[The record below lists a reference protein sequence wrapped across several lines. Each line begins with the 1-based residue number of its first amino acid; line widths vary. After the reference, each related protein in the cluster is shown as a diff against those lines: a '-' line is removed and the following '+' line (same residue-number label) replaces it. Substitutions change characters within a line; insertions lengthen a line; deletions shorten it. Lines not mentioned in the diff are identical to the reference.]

1 MLQSVALCSPVPMV
15 LLPMLFISSAL
26 AQAPSGS
33 VRRFKFG
40 MMLSGPPGDLTWN
53 FRHNKGRLKTVDY
66 LLARYPNLAVDS
78 EFRVIQDRLDDQSD
92 SVDAAIQKY
101 GEEKWDLVLACSTGF
116 QKSTIAAANRY
127 PSTHWVSI
135 AGYAEGPPN
144 FGVAEIRVYQARYI
158 GGIAAASQTKTG
170 KVGMVSA
177 HPIPAVVRGLNA
189 FTLGVRSVDPSI
201 KVYTPW
207 VYSWHDEPRDAL
219 AAEWL
224 IHLGVDALH
233 AHTND
238 REIYSVF
245 MDRGLS
251 TVGYH
256 TDLRELYNDRMV
268 TSAFFD
274 WENLYKSYADDILAG
289 RRIQAD
295 SFVGMEAGAAA
306 VGKPSQYVP
315 LWARE
320 RMYAAEA
327 TLRSGADTH
336 PVHGGSGV
344 IFCGPLKDEYGY
356 QVLHNKTDCS
366 TIGGLR
372 TMTWFAEGVEDL
384 GGVPMPYEV
393 CLEGNQ
399 YKWLPEGKYVTD
411 NTRHF
416 LGESAPGRRKLRWD
430 FTCTPCRPGF
440 ISAVAGS
447 TSCTPCGPGHYSPGT
462 SATHNAT
469 ECIPCPEGEFTAT
482 NSSQVCQK
490 CPDGWFNRGTGN
502 WECPF
507 EVLTETWLVANWWVL
522 IIILGGACLVI
533 VPPLVFV
540 FTRQSRRMR
549 ALYNNNRVAE
559 ECAESIAAMRLD
571 EVGWIE
577 DIPNPNKIQ
586 LAFVKIVSVLKQY
599 KSYLPAS
606 LFAMQGD
613 SDSEGDEQSPT
624 GSGNDV
630 DAAGV
635 RKTQVQPRRPS
646 GSVVGSAHSS
656 GKSSKT
662 VGDKNRGRAVPCGID
677 ANLTR
682 KLVAVLWAGTTGTHE
697 HLKAKTSQIAATA
710 FHHMV
715 GAMLQAVE
723 GNRGV
728 LDHISGD
735 RAMVAFGAART
746 GSNRLLSVRCALGI
760 ADGVKGAG
768 GRPHVGAERG
778 QAYVG
783 TIGTDTTRK
792 HTLMGRVVNI
802 AYTCSR
808 VARQHSIPVLAG
820 HQLASE
826 TETEVQYWALCAV
839 RSAKL
844 GGAARCIVLS
854 EIVSVRKAQG
864 ADEWMYQMADATDT
878 DVHAEW
884 NKRMV
889 ETAVRADQAIRG
901 EEIDASNPQKTAD
914 PDREG
919 FMKTLEQDGPV
930 CSVPVDVAF

>member
-1 MLQSVALCSPVPMV
+1 MA
-15 LLPMLFISSAL
+15 LLPMLLTASAL
-26 AQAPSGS
+26 ATAPSGS
-33 VRRFKFG
+33 GRRFKIA

-78 EFRVIQDRLDDQSD
+78 EFRVIQDRLADQSD
-92 SVDAAIQKY
+92 SVDAAVEKY
-101 GEEKWDLVLACSTGF
+101 GEEQWDLVLACSTGF

-158 GGIAAASQTKTG
+158 GGIAAASQTRTG

-177 HPIPAVVRGLNA
+177 HPIPVVVRGLNA

-393 CLEGNQ
+393 CLEGNE

-416 LGESAPGRRKLRWD
+416 LGESAPGKRKLRWD
-430 FTCTPCRPGF
+430 FTCTPCRPGYV
-440 ISAVAGS
+440 SAVAGS
-447 TSCTPCGPGHYSPGT
+447 TACEPCGPGHYSPGT

-469 ECIPCPEGEFTAT
+469 ECIPCPEGEFASG
-482 NSSQVCQK
+482 NASQNCQK
-490 CPDGWFNRGTGN
+490 CAGGWFNRGTGN
-502 WECPF
+502 SECPY
-507 EVLTETWLVANWWVL
+507 EVLTESWVARNWWVL
-522 IIILGGACLVI
+522 IIIVGGAVLVI
-533 VPPLVFV
+533 APLLIFL
-540 FTRQSRRMR
+540 FTRQSRRMQ

-577 DIPNPNKIQ
+577 DIPHPNRIQ
-586 LAFVKIVSVLKQY
+586 LSFVRIVSVLKQY

-613 SDSEGDEQSPT
+613 SDSEGEEPSRT
-624 GSGNDV
+624 GSNV
-630 DAAGV
+630 AGTEKLEPGI
-635 RKTQVQPRRPS
+635 RRLQVQPRKAS
-646 GSVVGSAHSS
+646 GSVVGSTTSS
-656 GKSSKT
+656 RSSRTHGGNK
-662 VGDKNRGRAVPCGID
+662 GRAVPCGID
-677 ANLTR
+677 TALSR
-682 KLVAVLWAGTTGTHE
+682 KAVAVLWAGSAGTHE
-697 HLKAKTSQIAATA
+697 HLKAKTSHIAAAA

-715 GAMLQAVE
+715 GAMLQAVDM
-723 GNRGV
+723 GRGV

-735 RAMVAFGAART
+735 RAMVSFGAART